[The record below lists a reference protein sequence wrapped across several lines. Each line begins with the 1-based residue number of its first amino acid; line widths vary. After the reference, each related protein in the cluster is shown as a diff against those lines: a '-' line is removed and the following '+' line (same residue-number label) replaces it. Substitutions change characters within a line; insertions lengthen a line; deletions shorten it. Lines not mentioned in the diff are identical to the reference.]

1 MVYPSK
7 IAPSTIVAATMNLLQ
22 NEGQEALSLRRI
34 AKDLGVTAN
43 ALYKYFPSHEIL
55 LAAAAD
61 SIAQMIHAAIE
72 DSLRHLPDDADPEV
86 RLTAMLKAYLSFAEN
101 NVEFYTI
108 FLKTNPDTAS
118 ALPEPH
124 YYKLL
129 WPQVVS
135 LVEPITGA
143 EDAPAASV
151 ALWGMLHGIWALRQ
165 AGVLGGIKPDN
176 VDDYA
181 FAALIRGLKAS

>member
-7 IAPSTIVAATMNLLQ
+7 IDASAIVATTMNVLR
-22 NEGQEALSLRRI
+22 NEGQDALSLRRI

-43 ALYKYFPSHEIL
+43 ALYKYFPSREIL
-55 LAAAAD
+55 LTAAAD
-61 SIAQMIHAAIE
+61 AIARMIHTAIE
-72 DSLRHLPDDADPEV
+72 DSLRHLPGDADPEA
-86 RLTAMLKAYLSFAEN
+86 RLKTMLKAYLSFAEKN
-101 NVEFYTI
+101 AELYTI
-108 FLKTNPDTAS
+108 FLKTSPDTAS

-143 EDAPAASV
+143 DDAPAATV

-181 FAALIRGLKAS
+181 FGALIRGLKAS